1 MRTADPPATRW
12 VHCPCLTT
20 ECKRLRHTPCCVTL
34 TRMVVE
40 CRLLHIH
47 VTGKRGRA
55 RLQGPTRTH
64 GITERCAERRR
75 RGDTRRRQ
83 GINEYQY
90 HEFVAVDR
98 PLTERRQ
105 AELRAR
111 FPGAKVTRSSLM
123 FAYQGGDVL
132 DDPRRLLI
140 EDFDVFLYLAGWGT
154 RRLMVRLPA
163 RLLDIETARRYCYAS
178 SAIASVSAGHVLLDL
193 VSEDMGTPVD
203 GDGARSD
210 VHTGGS
216 TEDVTAPLLP
226 VREALASGDLRALY
240 LAWLLPVQ

>member
-1 MRTADPPATRW
+1 
-12 VHCPCLTT
+12 
-20 ECKRLRHTPCCVTL
+20 
-34 TRMVVE
+34 
-40 CRLLHIH
+40 
-47 VTGKRGRA
+47 
-55 RLQGPTRTH
+55 
-64 GITERCAERRR
+64 
-75 RGDTRRRQ
+75 
-83 GINEYQY
+83 
-90 HEFVAVDR
+90 
-98 PLTERRQ
+98 
-105 AELRAR
+105 
-111 FPGAKVTRSSLM
+111 M

-154 RRLMVRLPA
+154 RRLMVRLSA

-178 SAIASVSAGHVLLDL
+178 SAIASVSADHVLLDL